1 MRLASDRKVGLI
13 VNPIAGMGGT
23 VGLKGS
29 DGEQTVQKARQLGA
43 TQTSPRRAI
52 EALKKLLPL
61 KDKFELITSPS
72 EMGEEEAMECGFEPH
87 VIGKIRR
94 GATLPSDTRAA
105 AAGMLNLRVEL
116 ILFVGGDGTARDIC
130 ESIGQRVPVLGVPA
144 GVKIHSG
151 VFGVN
156 PSKAGELVA
165 QFLLGQT
172 KLQEAEVMDVD
183 EEAFRLGRVSA
194 RLYGYLRIPYEE
206 GFVQSTKG
214 GSLAISDEKIAQEV
228 IADYIVEQMEPD
240 SYYILGPGTTTK
252 AIADR
257 LKTTKTLLGVD
268 VIHGGR
274 NAASDVNEEQLLRL
288 IERTKGKKWMIIVS
302 PIGQQGFILGR
313 GNQQISPRIISKVG
327 TENVTI
333 ISTRNKLSSIP
344 AGRPLLVDT
353 GDDEVN
359 KMLSGYRRV
368 ITGYR
373 EEVVT
378 KVAA

>member
-1 MRLASDRKVGLI
+1 MRLVSDRKLGLI

-23 VGLKGS
+23 VGLKGT
-29 DGEQTVQKARQLGA
+29 DGEQTLQKARQLGA
-43 TQTSPRRAI
+43 TETSPRRAI

-61 KDKFELITSPS
+61 KDKFELITSPF
-72 EMGEEEAMECGFEPH
+72 EMGEEEAKECGFEPH
-87 VIGKIRR
+87 IIGKIRR
-94 GATLPSDTRAA
+94 GATLPSDTKAA
-105 AAGMLNLRVEL
+105 AEEMLNLRVEL

-130 ESIGQRVPVLGVPA
+130 ESIGQAVPALGVPA

-172 KLQEAEVMDVD
+172 KLQDAEVMDVD
-183 EEAFRLGRVSA
+183 EEAFRMGRVSA
-194 RLYGYLRIPYEE
+194 KLYGYLRIPYEE
-206 GFVQSTKG
+206 DLVQSTKG
-214 GSLAISDEKIAQEV
+214 GSLAISDERIAQQV
-228 IADYIVEQMEPD
+228 VAGYIAEQMEPD
-240 SYYILGPGTTTK
+240 SYYILGPGTSTR
-252 AIADR
+252 AIADH

-268 VIHGGR
+268 VLHGGR
-274 NAASDVNEEQLLRL
+274 NVASDVSEEQLLRL
-288 IERTKGKKWMIIVS
+288 IEGKKVMIVVS
-302 PIGQQGFILGR
+302 PIGQQGFIFGR
-313 GNQQISPRIISKVG
+313 GNQQISPRVIRKVG
-327 TENVTI
+327 AENVQI
-333 ISTRNKLSSIP
+333 IATRNKLSSIR

-368 ITGYR
+368 ITGYK
-373 EEVVT
+373 EEVVA